1 MCAKALTASSPR
13 SPLQKLLARPSTL
26 YGTLN
31 AQRKRQWRYENERD
45 RPNISLPARCFS
57 GRDAGA
63 ALAELCR
70 RCANNDTDGSARTD
84 ETQWFRA
91 ESQSLVSWADTHG
104 WLWSDPHLEEIT
116 QGLDCFEGGAE
127 HNVFSTV
134 EIRWVLKI
142 TKPPGF
148 GLQSSLCKYLRNI
161 LWSNRLFVND
171 IRFEGVIQ
179 RGDGVSILT
188 SQPFLKGRA
197 PSLHEIELWFFA
209 KGYGGAICVA
219 AIISGVTPP
228 LGRSSRPHHSC
239 AIGK

>member
-1 MCAKALTASSPR
+1 MTAISD
-13 SPLQKLLARPSTL
+13 LK
-26 YGTLN
+26 
-31 AQRKRQWRYENERD
+31 NERD

-127 HNVFSTV
+127 HSVFSTV
-134 EIRWVLKI
+134 EISWVLKI

-161 LWSNRLFVND
+161 LWSNRLFGDD

-179 RGDGVSILT
+179 RGDGASILT

-197 PSLHEIELWFFA
+197 PSLQEIELWFSA
-209 KGYGGAICVA
+209 KGYVRCGYNKWCNAATGTVVA
-219 AIISGVTPP
+219 DAHIGNFIVIESGKALPIDLQILEVGT
-228 LGRSSRPHHSC
+228 G
-239 AIGK
+239 